1 MTMNSSGAILDCG
14 GKRSATPLSDRT
26 NSGVALH
33 LPPQS
38 KGVHWQSLI
47 GFRDRRK
54 FLGLRRTSATA
65 RFLMLKF

>member
-26 NSGVALH
+26 NSGVTVH

-38 KGVHWQSLI
+38 KTVHWQSLI
-47 GFRDRRK
+47 EIGATVGPFRAQASLQPAFDRR
-54 FLGLRRTSATA
+54 F
-65 RFLMLKF
+65 